1 MRKASLFV
9 RFLAFSID
17 ILILACL
24 TGLILIATI
33 AGYALSPG
41 SSPVPQFSSLLL
53 IFVSGSS
60 FVFIF
65 YFTYLTMN
73 GGGTIGKSI
82 FHLKVVRQD
91 GSYLNFFRAFAR
103 CVAYLP
109 SLSFWLL
116 NLLAALVFEGRTIH
130 DIIAGSR
137 VIEEEL

>member
-17 ILILACL
+17 ILVLACL

-33 AGYALSPG
+33 AGYVLSPG

-73 GGGTIGKSI
+73 GAGTIGKSI

-103 CVAYLP
+103 CIAYLP

-116 NLLAALVFEGRTIH
+116 SLLVALVFEGRAIH

>member
-33 AGYALSPG
+33 AGYTLSPG

-103 CVAYLP
+103 CIIYLP

-116 NLLAALVFEGRTIH
+116 NLLVALVFEGRTIH
-130 DIIAGSR
+130 DIIAGSW

>member
-33 AGYALSPG
+33 AGYTLSPG

-103 CVAYLP
+103 CITYLP

-116 NLLAALVFEGRTIH
+116 NLLVALVFEGRTIH
-130 DIIAGSR
+130 DIIAGSW

>member
-24 TGLILIATI
+24 TGIILIATI
-33 AGYALSPG
+33 AGYTLSPG

-103 CVAYLP
+103 CITCLP

-116 NLLAALVFEGRTIH
+116 NLLVALVFEGRAIH

-137 VIEEEL
+137 VIEEE